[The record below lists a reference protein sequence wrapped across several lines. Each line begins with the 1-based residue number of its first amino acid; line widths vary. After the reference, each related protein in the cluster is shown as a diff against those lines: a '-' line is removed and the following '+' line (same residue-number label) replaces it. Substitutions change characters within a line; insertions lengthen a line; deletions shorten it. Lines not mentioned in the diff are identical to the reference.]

1 MKETIIAYLTDHTE
15 AKAASIAEYIGL
27 KPSRTRDYLNELV
40 SEGVVVAQGG
50 NRSRTYRLKS

>member
-40 SEGVVVAQGG
+40 SEGVVVAQ
-50 NRSRTYRLKS
+50 